1 MPEKNAKFMENFLV
15 FSTFIIEF
23 LFNKTLAEV
32 TI

>member
-1 MPEKNAKFMENFLV
+1 MPEENAKFRENFSV

-23 LFNKTLAEV
+23 LFNKTLAGV